1 MAARITTGRHA
12 PMKPRILL
20 VEDDPTT
27 AAFMAAA
34 IEALPA
40 IVDMADSHLA
50 ALAKASDAGH
60 ALWLVDAHLPDGD
73 GAGLLAELRAL
84 GLTTPAIAH
93 TAAHDPWLHHE
104 LRAAG
109 FASVL
114 VKPLSASA
122 LRASLADAIGTWRPP
137 RVAEDVAGDAADV
150 VGPPPT
156 WDDFAALRALNGE
169 RAHVDALRILFL
181 DELPAARDLVASS
194 ARDGDE
200 RRMRDALH
208 RLRASCGF
216 VGAARLADAVAA
228 LEGAPG
234 SAAALQA
241 FTDAAQDLLPP
252 P

>member
-1 MAARITTGRHA
+1 
-12 PMKPRILL
+12 MKPRILL

-34 IEALPA
+34 IESLPA
-40 IVDMADSHLA
+40 EVDIAGSHVA
-50 ALAKASDAGH
+50 ALAKAAEVGH

-73 GAGLLAELRAL
+73 GAGLLAGLRAL
-84 GLTTPAIAH
+84 GLATRAIAH
-93 TAAHDPWLHHE
+93 TAAHDPWLHSE

-109 FASVL
+109 FAAVL

-122 LRASLADAIGTWRPP
+122 LCAALSDALGAWRPP
-137 RVAEDVAGDAADV
+137 RVAEGDAGDV
-150 VGPPPT
+150 EGPAPH
-156 WDDFAALRALNGE
+156 WDDAGALRALNGE

-181 DELPAARDLVASS
+181 DELPAARDLVSAS
-194 ARDGDE
+194 ARDGDDQ
-200 RRMRDALH
+200 RMRDALH

-228 LEGAPG
+228 LQGAPA

-241 FTDAAQDLLPP
+241 FEDAAQDLLPP
-252 P
+252 S

>member
-1 MAARITTGRHA
+1 
-12 PMKPRILL
+12 MKPRILL

-27 AAFMAAA
+27 AAFMTAA

-40 IVDMADSHLA
+40 TVDVAGSRAD
-50 ALAKASDAGH
+50 ALAKAADVRH
-60 ALWLVDAHLPDGD
+60 ALWLFDAHLPDGD

-84 GLTTPAIAH
+84 GLATPAIAH

-114 VKPLSASA
+114 VKPLAASA
-122 LRASLADAIGTWRPP
+122 LRASLATAIGAWHPS
-137 RVAEDVAGDAADV
+137 RVAEDVAEVAGDAVD
-150 VGPPPT
+150 PPPR
-156 WDDFAALRALNGE
+156 WDDAAALRALNGE
-169 RAHVDALRILFL
+169 RAHVDALRVLFL
-181 DELPAARDLVASS
+181 DELPAAREGVVAS
-194 ARDGDE
+194 ALDGDE

-216 VGAARLADAVAA
+216 VGAARLGDAVAV

-241 FTDAAQDLLPP
+241 FKDAAQELLPP